1 MSAAP
6 NPVTNIPGR
15 LIPEARVAVAARGRG
30 WTAGFGPRFFVLL
43 LLGLVFLAPAWW
55 QPSFVYGMF
64 AWDAFVIL
72 IWFWD
77 YFRLPKPDRVQIAR
91 VWNSPAAFG
100 TESSVTM
107 ELRNRSNLALR
118 ARIVDDVPP
127 TLRKMPPDVAIAAPR
142 AAALGSD
149 GGIGEGI
156 GRGEYATFPRERGD
170 AHFGRVYVRYES
182 VLRIAER
189 WATADL
195 AQSVRVYPN
204 FEESRRAMLYLIR
217 SRQTQLERRLRRRRG
232 LGREFESL
240 REFRPGDEYRDV
252 CWTATARRAHLVTK
266 IYQVER
272 SQTVWIVLDTGR
284 LLRAR
289 VNGPSKLDY
298 AVNAAL
304 SLAQVAMYS
313 GDNVGLMAYG
323 RKIQQ
328 QLEPARGA
336 AQIRAMVEALALTH
350 VETAEA
356 NHLRAAGHLLSI
368 QKRRSLIV
376 WLTDLAETPATPEVI
391 EGAMQIANRHV
402 VLFGVI
408 SQPELRELGRAV
420 PQNVAQMYEHSA
432 ALEMIQRRELLLRR
446 MRQQGVLA
454 LELAPSGLSTALVN
468 QYLDTKERGLL

>member
-6 NPVTNIPGR
+6 NPVANIPGR
-15 LIPEARVAVAARGRG
+15 LIPEPRISVAARARG
-30 WTAGFGPRFFVLL
+30 LAAGFGPRFYVLL

-64 AWDAFVIL
+64 AWDGFIIA
-72 IWFWD
+72 IWAWD
-77 YFRLPKPDRVQIAR
+77 FLRLPKPDRVQIAR
-91 VWNSPAAFG
+91 IWNCPAAFG
-100 TESSVTM
+100 TQGFVAI
-107 ELRNRSNLALR
+107 ELRNFSNLALR
-118 ARIVDDVPP
+118 ARIVDDTPP
-127 TLRKMPPDVAIAAPR
+127 TLRATPPEVALGAPS
-142 AAALGSD
+142 AAALGID
-149 GGIGEGI
+149 GGVGAGM
-156 GRGEYATFPRERGD
+156 GRAEYSIFPKERGD
-170 AHFGRVYVRYES
+170 AHFGRAYLRYES
-182 VLRIAER
+182 VLRVAQR
-189 WATADL
+189 WATADIS
-195 AQSVRVYPN
+195 QSVRVYPN

-289 VNGPSKLDY
+289 VDGPSKLDY

-323 RKIQQ
+323 RKIQH

-336 AQIRAMVEALALTH
+336 AQIRAMVEALAMIHT
-350 VETAEA
+350 ETAEA
-356 NHLRAAGHLLSI
+356 NHLRAAGHLLSL

-391 EGAMQIANRHV
+391 EGAMQMANRHV

-408 SQPELRELGRAV
+408 SQPELREIGSAV
-420 PQNVAQMYEHSA
+420 PKTVADMYEHA
-432 ALEMIQRRELLLRR
+432 AAVEMIQRRELLLRR

-454 LELAPSGLSTALVN
+454 VELAPSGLSTALVN